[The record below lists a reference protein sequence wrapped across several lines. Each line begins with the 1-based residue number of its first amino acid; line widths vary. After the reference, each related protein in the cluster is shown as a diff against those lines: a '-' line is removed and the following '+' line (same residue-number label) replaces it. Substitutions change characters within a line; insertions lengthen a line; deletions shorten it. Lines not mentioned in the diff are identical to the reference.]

1 MPAIYI
7 MLTVVIFK
15 MVTPY
20 HQYNSSP
27 YNIQPGELIL
37 FCVVMIK
44 SDYSDMFLQRLF

>member
-20 HQYNSSP
+20 QYNSSP
-27 YNIQPGELIL
+27 YNIQPEELIL